1 MSIKMYLQ
9 VHLKLKKKFQIN
21 NLKNKTVEEEGLGI
35 WIKRVQLVNEHRIIN
50 TEVYLSK
57 DAGIQ
62 S

>member
-1 MSIKMYLQ
+1 M
-9 VHLKLKKKFQIN
+9 FQIY
-21 NLKNKTVEEEGLGI
+21 NLKNKTEEEGLSI
-35 WIKRVQLVNEHRIIN
+35 RIKRVQPVSVNEHRIIN